1 MNIHLH
7 YMHTCPCKNK
17 TPASASVGCVAAQVF
32 DFGGAEAV
40 IPSHSTA
47 SHTDK
52 LLIQTVSGHGLVEA
66 YPDGWPGHNVVYLG
80 DR

>member
-1 MNIHLH
+1 MRAPRLAR
-7 YMHTCPCKNK
+7 P
-17 TPASASVGCVAAQVF
+17 GCVAAQVF

-40 IPSHSTA
+40 IPSHSAA

-52 LLIQTVSGHGLVEA
+52 LLIHTVSGHGLVEA
-66 YPDGWPGHNVVYLG
+66 YRDGWPGHNVVYLG